1 MRVSVMSK
9 DVLGSMPKGNS
20 DWDSAFD
27 AVRRLDAARRTVE
40 DVVGGDR
47 RSATRTDS
55 DQMARAIAEIE
66 HATAALRK
74 AEPALEAWT
83 ERPRSRTR
91 PPRKPRSVW
100 VIIGVLWLS
109 TALVTAGAVA
119 AIAKLVG

>member
-9 DVLGSMPKGNS
+9 DVLGSMPKGSS
-20 DWDSAFD
+20 DWDSAYK
-27 AVRRLDAARRTVE
+27 AVRRLDAARRSIE
-40 DVVGGDR
+40 DVVGER
-47 RSATRTDS
+47 RAVTRTDS
-55 DQMARAIAEIE
+55 DQMARDIAEIE
-66 HATAALRK
+66 RATAALRK

-100 VIIGVLWLS
+100 VIVGVLWLS
-109 TALVTAGAVA
+109 TALVTAGALA

>member
-1 MRVSVMSK
+1 MSK
-9 DVLGSMPKGNS
+9 DVLGSMPKGNA

-40 DVVGGDR
+40 DVVGER
-47 RSATRTDS
+47 RSTMRTDS
-55 DQMARAIAEIE
+55 DQMARDIAEIE
-66 HATAALRK
+66 RATAALRK

-100 VIIGVLWLS
+100 VIIGALWLS